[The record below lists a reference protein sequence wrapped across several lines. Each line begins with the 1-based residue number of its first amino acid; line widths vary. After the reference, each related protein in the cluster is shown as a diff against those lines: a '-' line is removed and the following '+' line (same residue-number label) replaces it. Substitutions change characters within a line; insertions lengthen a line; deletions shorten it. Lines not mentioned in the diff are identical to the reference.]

1 MKAQSA
7 AVIGGGIGGL
17 TTANTLVRAGW
28 HVTVYE
34 RSPGLPA
41 TGTALGLW
49 LPARRALARIG
60 VEQALAAI
68 GVEQRAGE
76 IRRWDGTVLGR
87 AGSGRAA
94 VLLISRPELTRV
106 LAEALPPGVLRL
118 GEPAPPLA
126 DLAEH
131 DVIIGAD
138 GIGSRT
144 RASLFGERS
153 APRSLRM
160 TAWRGWVPGE
170 AATTSESWGPGAL
183 FGITPRDGGLTNW
196 FAAVRTPAAADPS
209 LEALRTRYRG
219 WHPAV
224 QDVLRRVDEESM
236 LVHELL
242 ETPRLPAYVRGRV
255 ALLGDAAHAMSPNLG
270 RGACEAI
277 VDAVVLGEELA
288 RHPVPLALRRYD
300 RRRRLPDTAIA
311 RASRVMGRVATATS
325 GTGLRDAALGI
336 TMRLA

>member
-1 MKAQSA
+1 M
-7 AVIGGGIGGL
+7 IGGGIGGL
-17 TTANTLVRAGW
+17 TAANTLVRAGW

-34 RSPGLPA
+34 RSPDFPA

-49 LPARRALARIG
+49 PPARRALARIG
-60 VEQALAAI
+60 LEGALAAI
-68 GVEQRAGE
+68 GVQQQSGE

-87 AGSGRAA
+87 ADSGRAP

-106 LAEALPPGVLRL
+106 LAEGLPPGVLRL
-118 GEPAPPLA
+118 GEPGPPIEDLA
-126 DLAEH
+126 DH
-131 DVIIGAD
+131 DVVIGAD

-144 RASLFGERS
+144 RTSLFGERS
-153 APRSLRM
+153 APRSLGM

-170 AATTSESWGPGAL
+170 ASTTSESWGPGAL

-196 FAAVRTPAAADPS
+196 FAAVRTPVRPDPS
-209 LEALRTRYRG
+209 LGALRARYRD

-224 QDVLRRVDEESM
+224 QDVLRRVDEETM

-242 ETPRLPAYVRGRV
+242 ETPRLPAYVRGHV

-288 RHPVPLALRRYD
+288 RHSVPVALRRYD
-300 RRRRLPDTAIA
+300 RRRRVSDTAVA
-311 RASRVMGRVATATS
+311 WASRVMGRVATATS
-325 GTGLRDAALGI
+325 ATSVRDAVLGL